1 MSVPKPTNRM
11 ILVNLVEE
19 EQEEN
24 GILLPE
30 DYKTPNRHLVG
41 EVVAKAEDCTLPA
54 SLGDRIVFQ
63 TSVLEQVKAFGKDH
77 NFVSENYV
85 VCVL

>member
-1 MSVPKPTNRM
+1 MVS
-11 ILVNLVEE
+11 
-19 EQEEN
+19 
-24 GILLPE
+24 
-30 DYKTPNRHLVG
+30 
-41 EVVAKAEDCTLPA
+41 PA